1 MAVQQGKKI
10 DIIGIQMDLGASRRG
25 VNMGPSAIRY
35 SGIMEKMEQLGVSPR
50 DRGDIIPAIPQG
62 DGDPAMRHACEIN
75 EANGRLYDAVRDSLR
90 GGAMP
95 VVLGGDHCVAA
106 GSIPAVA
113 EELGDIGVIWIDAHG
128 DFNNEQSS
136 PSGNMHG
143 MPLSAVC
150 GCGPEAML
158 PFSKARVRPCRVAQ
172 VGARDIDAAERE
184 RLRQNGVSV
193 FSISDIDKL
202 GMAEVMRRAI
212 EVAGKGTNGIHLS
225 FDVDAITPEA
235 APGVGTPV
243 HSGLTVR
250 EAFLA
255 AEMLAECGR
264 VVSLDMV
271 EVNPMLDAFNKTGNL
286 ACELILSVLG
296 KTVY

>member
-1 MAVQQGKKI
+1 MRQIKKI
-10 DIIGIQMDLGASRRG
+10 DVIGIQMDLGASRRG

-35 SGIMEKMEQLGVSPR
+35 SGLLEKLALLGLSAR
-50 DRGDIIPAIPQG
+50 DRGDIIPRIPQG
-62 DGDPAMRHACEIN
+62 AGDAAMRHAAEIN
-75 EANGRLYDAVRDSLR
+75 EANERLYRTVKESVGAGAV
-90 GGAMP
+90 P

-113 EELGDIGVIWIDAHG
+113 EQLGDIGVIWIDAHG
-128 DFNNEQSS
+128 DFNNEKSS

-150 GCGPEAML
+150 GCGPDSMVA
-158 PFSKARVRPCRVAQ
+158 FSNARVRPCRVAQ
-172 VGARDIDAAERE
+172 VGARDLDAAERE
-184 RLRQNGVSV
+184 RLRGCGVSV

-212 EVAGKGTNGIHLS
+212 GVAGDGTKGIHLS

-255 AEMLAECGR
+255 AEMLAESGR

-271 EVNPMLDAFNKTGNL
+271 EVNPMLDAFNKTGAL